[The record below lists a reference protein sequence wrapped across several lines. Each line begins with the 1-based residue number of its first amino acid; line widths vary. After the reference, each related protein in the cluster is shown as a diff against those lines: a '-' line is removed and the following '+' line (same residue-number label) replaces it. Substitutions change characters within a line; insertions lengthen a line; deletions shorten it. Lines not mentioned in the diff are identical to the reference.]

1 MYHLQRL
8 SYLLVSCKKVMFI
21 HRLAAIDFLLHDT
34 AKYDARQTRQQFVY
48 IPTARGVN
56 VLCHVFCVCERERG
70 TNAPVGPHTTQSS
83 EF

>member
-1 MYHLQRL
+1 M
-8 SYLLVSCKKVMFI
+8 SCKKVMFI

-34 AKYDARQTRQQFVY
+34 AKYDVRQTRQQFVY

-56 VLCHVFCVCERERG
+56 VLCYAFCVCVRERG
-70 TNAPVGPHTTQSS
+70 TNAPVGPHITHSS

>member
-1 MYHLQRL
+1 MYYLQIL
-8 SYLLVSCKKVMFI
+8 SYLLMSCKKVMFI
-21 HRLAAIDFLLHDT
+21 HRLAAIDFLLHGT

-56 VLCHVFCVCERERG
+56 VLCVLCVCVRERG
-70 TNAPVGPHTTQSS
+70 TNAPVGPHTTHSS